1 MKRIVLV
8 ILITSI
14 VVLGIVTALMIH
26 VFGYVTVNKNYVM
39 PLKLPLHNIVINND
53 VGNVVITQSQNPKL
67 IIHIMAEG
75 FFLSGNICTLLYGE
89 VNGTL
94 LVALRLNQP
103 CLGFDTSYNFTI
115 YVCLPSVV
123 LNNINVTL
131 DNGNIKIENIN
142 FKNADI
148 KVNNGNVEIENINHE
163 YLLK

>member
-14 VVLGIVTALMIH
+14 VVIGIVTVLMIH
-26 VFGYVTVNKNYVM
+26 IFGYVTVNKKYVM
-39 PLKLPLHNIVINND
+39 PLKLHLHNIMINND

-67 IIHIMAEG
+67 IIHIIAEG

-103 CLGFDTSYNFTI
+103 YLGLDTLYNFTI
-115 YVCLPSVV
+115 YVGLPSVV
-123 LNNINVTL
+123 LHDVNVTI
-131 DNGNIKIENIN
+131 DNGNIKIE
-142 FKNADI
+142 KY
-148 KVNNGNVEIENINHE
+148 KLQER
-163 YLLK
+163 